1 MIKFENLE
9 KKRQFIALLIS
20 LILNTI
26 VFACEVIIGYLI
38 KSVNIVADGVD
49 SFGDSLSYS
58 IAIYGF
64 FSVNKKNK
72 DDSGMLMGI
81 VQIFSAAF
89 ILEEILR
96 QIFLHNQAD
105 FSKSLI
111 VALISMCINIICAF
125 LLWKAKHIELNMKAA
140 LIFSFMDVFMN
151 LYTIL
156 SCLIAIFIW
165 PNEILDIIGG
175 SLFFIIISYAAI
187 KIFIERSK
195 RVNELKNTIVVQ

>member
-125 LLWKAKHIELNMKAA
+125 LL
-140 LIFSFMDVFMN
+140 
-151 LYTIL
+151 
-156 SCLIAIFIW
+156 
-165 PNEILDIIGG
+165 
-175 SLFFIIISYAAI
+175 
-187 KIFIERSK
+187 
-195 RVNELKNTIVVQ
+195 